1 MHVSL
6 VSRNLLFQDNS
17 FVEFLS
23 SNQISQPQLEVRIV
37 LLLAFNDLFQG
48 LKFVLFGAN
57 QAEIEFPSLDLD
69 LRMIFLKFKS
79 LIFTDN
85 KLDLPYSSFSPFKN
99 DNNNINIFKTDDSV
113 IKSSTET
120 NDPNDDEVSTTSHLL
135 KIEILDHDQAIMEFV
150 SHTPKNARYLIFN
163 HKKFIFIYTLLLLLL
178 LLLLFIIII
187 FRITL
192 SIDNLAL

>member
-1 MHVSL
+1 M
-6 VSRNLLFQDNS
+6 FQDNS

-85 KLDLPYSSFSPFKN
+85 KLDLTHSSFSPFKN
-99 DNNNINIFKTDDSV
+99 DDNNNHHIFKTDSS
-113 IKSSTET
+113 IKSLTET
-120 NDPNDDEVSTTSHLL
+120 NDPNDDEISATTTHVF
-135 KIEILDHDQAIMEFV
+135 KIEILEHDQAFIEFV
-150 SHTPKNARYLIFN
+150 SHTPPNARYLIFN
-163 HKKFIFIYTLLLLLL
+163 HKKFILIYIYIYFYFSKVT
-178 LLLLFIIII
+178 
-187 FRITL
+187 
-192 SIDNLAL
+192 

>member
-99 DNNNINIFKTDDSV
+99 DNNNINIFKTDDSS

-120 NDPNDDEVSTTSHLL
+120 NDPNDDEVSTSHIL
-135 KIEILDHDQAIMEFV
+135 KIEILDHDQAIIEFV
-150 SHTPKNARYLIFN
+150 SHTPKNARHLIFN

-178 LLLLFIIII
+178 LLLLLFFKLLFQLII
-187 FRITL
+187 
-192 SIDNLAL
+192 